1 MAELPPPRA
10 LLQLSSTPTPPTPP
24 IPTRESLGLPPRPA
38 VVFACANQLYKLDP
52 ATLRAWTRVLNSVPD
67 SYLWLLRFP
76 PAGEA
81 RVRAAF
87 AEAGL
92 SGGVVQ
98 GGADGKKSTIVV
110 SPQERIIFTDV
121 APRDL
126 HVRRAALADVFLDT
140 PLVNAHTTACDV
152 LWAGVPIVTRPLRR
166 MASRVCASLV
176 RAAGLENELVARS
189 EEEYVE
195 IAVRLGLGDEG
206 ARERARLRAFLLETR
221 ETTSALFDVDR
232 WVRDFERLLL
242 ALWEKHAAGEEPR
255 SFELE
260 REEEVEARRRGE
272 EEKEEKEK
280 KLKEKKEKSK

>member
-1 MAELPPPRA
+1 M
-10 LLQLSSTPTPPTPP
+10 
-24 IPTRESLGLPPRPA
+24 
-38 VVFACANQLYKLDP
+38 
-52 ATLRAWTRVLNSVPD
+52 
-67 SYLWLLRFP
+67 
-76 PAGEA
+76 
-81 RVRAAF
+81 
-87 AEAGL
+87 
-92 SGGVVQ
+92 
-98 GGADGKKSTIVV
+98 
-110 SPQERIIFTDV
+110 
-121 APRDL
+121 
-126 HVRRAALADVFLDT
+126 
-140 PLVNAHTTACDV
+140 
-152 LWAGVPIVTRPLRR
+152 
-166 MASRVCASLV
+166 
-176 RAAGLENELVARS
+176 ENELVARS